1 MRLLRIAGSL
11 VGAFIAFL
19 GLLWFLQ
26 GVAIIEMRPILCFTN
41 CEPIMGGSQVWA
53 AVGVIALIIGIVIV
67 FVSLRYSG
75 S

>member
-1 MRLLRIAGSL
+1 MGAL

-26 GVAIIEMRPILCFTN
+26 GVAIIQMRPILCVTN
-41 CEPIMGGSQVWA
+41 CEPIVGGSPVWA
-53 AVGVIALIIGIVIV
+53 AVGTIAFIIGIGIV
-67 FVSLRYSG
+67 FVSVRRCG